1 MVQGVNSLRDSL
13 PGRIPFSAE
22 DGYTTTT
29 NQRLEGRPKT
39 IARALREDA
48 RLEGSCYFVAYID
61 THGEVQTLG
70 LPQEKRLG
78 ITKFFNKNKFRA
90 CMLEDHSNTS
100 LMSAGSTGARRGLD
114 SGFSQD
120 YDGFEDANQYK
131 ARKRPRG
138 GMLRQTADFG
148 DEGLQPTV
156 STRAITVSDE
166 KELWDFYEQRFKD
179 CQQTA
184 CKLIAKAWIKAV
196 EPKKQSTHPY
206 TGSDEK
212 APDWWPQPWGTGKED
227 RVRHKEPDHLYKRE
241 RVHLLNH
248 ILRMIV
254 VPNSQQHTDLQKL
267 NLNVSKLKDV
277 TNEALS
283 GWFTDKD
290 NPNNALK
297 KPKLDE
303 IFKVAAQE
311 ERYRHGQIGST
322 TKIHV
327 KSDDRPGD
335 GYASDRDET
344 SQYRAEEEQDNT
356 PTSSRVS
363 PSRIPTTQGLSFNGS
378 SQSPSHLQGSH
389 FLADLPARDAFHQ
402 QQQQQH
408 HHQQQHQQ
416 QQHQQQQH
424 QQQQM
429 FDSHLAAE
437 QQQQQHYVDSSGLTN
452 HSAPS
457 LHSHGG
463 FSDISYASH
472 DASRRP
478 SMIHTPTNYHSPATT
493 AANYEWA
500 TAAQI
505 PNATFPSHPAPSHA
519 LMAPSMQQYMLG
531 DMGRDQNPTHT
542 HAFRSDGMH
551 SGHMGHPSGYQDYVH
566 QDARGLAGGG
576 IKIETQGHNMLA

>member
-1 MVQGVNSLRDSL
+1 MVQGVNTSRDGL

-22 DGYTTTT
+22 DGYITTA
-29 NQRLEGRPKT
+29 NQRLDSRPKT

-78 ITKFFNKNKFRA
+78 VTKFFNKNKFRT
-90 CMLEDHSNTS
+90 CMIEDNTS
-100 LMSAGSTGARRGLD
+100 Y
-114 SGFSQD
+114 SQNF
-120 YDGFEDANQYK
+120 DGFEDANQLK

-138 GMLRQTADFG
+138 GMLRQAADFG
-148 DEGLQPTV
+148 DESLQPTL
-156 STRAITVSDE
+156 STRAISVSDE

-212 APDWWPQPWGTGKED
+212 APDWWPQPWGSGKED

-254 VPNSQQHTDLQKL
+254 VPNTQQHADLKKL
-267 NLNVSKLKDV
+267 NLNVAKLKDV

-311 ERYRHGQIGST
+311 ERFRHGQIGPT
-322 TKIHV
+322 TKVHV

-335 GYASDRDET
+335 GYASDRDEA
-344 SQYRAEEEQDNT
+344 SQYRAEDEQDNI

-363 PSRIPTTQGLSFNGS
+363 PTRIPTTQSLSFNGS
-378 SQSPSHLQGSH
+378 SQSPNHLQGNH
-389 FLADLPARDAFHQ
+389 FMADLPAREAFHQ
-402 QQQQQH
+402 QQQQHHH
-408 HHQQQHQQ
+408 HHQQQHQPI
-416 QQHQQQQH
+416 
-424 QQQQM
+424 
-429 FDSHLAAE
+429 FDTHLAAE
-437 QQQQQHYVDSSGLTN
+437 QQPQHYVDNSGLAN
-452 HSAPS
+452 HTAPS
-457 LHSHGG
+457 LHSHGS
-463 FSDISYASH
+463 FSDISYANN
-472 DASRRP
+472 DISRRP
-478 SMIHTPTNYHSPATT
+478 SMIPTPSTHYSPATS

-505 PNATFPSHPAPSHA
+505 PNTTFPSHPAPSHA
-519 LMAPSMQQYMLG
+519 NLMPPICSNTYLETWDGTQTPPTRMRSGLMACTRGIWAIRLDTKTMSIQIPE
-531 DMGRDQNPTHT
+531 
-542 HAFRSDGMH
+542 AF
-551 SGHMGHPSGYQDYVH
+551 Q
-566 QDARGLAGGG
+566 
-576 IKIETQGHNMLA
+576 

>member
-1 MVQGVNSLRDSL
+1 
-13 PGRIPFSAE
+13 
-22 DGYTTTT
+22 
-29 NQRLEGRPKT
+29 
-39 IARALREDA
+39 
-48 RLEGSCYFVAYID
+48 
-61 THGEVQTLG
+61 
-70 LPQEKRLG
+70 
-78 ITKFFNKNKFRA
+78 
-90 CMLEDHSNTS
+90 MLEDSNS
-100 LMSAGSTGARRGLD
+100 SNLLSAGNSGSRRGLD
-114 SGFSQD
+114 ASYSQD

-131 ARKRPRG
+131 ARKRPRA
-138 GMLRQTADFG
+138 GMLRQAADFG
-148 DEGLQPTV
+148 DENLQPTL
-156 STRAITVSDE
+156 STRAISVSDE

-254 VPNSQQHTDLQKL
+254 LPNNQQHADLKKL
-267 NLNVSKLKDV
+267 NLNVAKLKDV

-290 NPNNALK
+290 SPNNAFK

-311 ERYRHGQIGST
+311 ERFRHGQIGPT
-322 TKIHV
+322 TKVHV
-327 KSDDRPGD
+327 KSDDRAGD

-344 SQYRAEEEQDNT
+344 SQYRAEEEQENT
-356 PTSSRVS
+356 PASSRVS
-363 PSRIPTTQGLSFNGS
+363 PTRIPTTQSLAFNGS
-378 SQSPSHLQGSH
+378 SQSPNHLQGNH
-389 FLADLPARDAFHQ
+389 FMADLPAREAFHQQQHHHHQQVQ

-408 HHQQQHQQ
+408 QQI
-416 QQHQQQQH
+416 
-424 QQQQM
+424 
-429 FDSHLAAE
+429 FDSHLATE
-437 QQQQQHYVDSSGLTN
+437 PQQQHYVDSSGLTN
-452 HSAPS
+452 HTAPS

-463 FSDISYASH
+463 FSDMSYANH
-472 DASRRP
+472 DTSRRP
-478 SMIHTPTNYHSPATT
+478 SMIPTPASYHSPATT

-505 PNATFPSHPAPSHA
+505 PTATFPSHAATTHA
-519 LMAPSMQQYMLG
+519 NLLPPNMQQYMLG

-542 HAFRSDGMH
+542 QGFRTDGMH
-551 SGHMGHPSGYQDYVH
+551 SAHMGHPSGYQDYVH
-566 QDARGLAGGG
+566 QDPRGLSGGS
-576 IKIETQGHNMLA
+576 IKLETQGHNMLT

>member
-1 MVQGVNSLRDSL
+1 
-13 PGRIPFSAE
+13 
-22 DGYTTTT
+22 
-29 NQRLEGRPKT
+29 
-39 IARALREDA
+39 
-48 RLEGSCYFVAYID
+48 
-61 THGEVQTLG
+61 
-70 LPQEKRLG
+70 
-78 ITKFFNKNKFRA
+78 
-90 CMLEDHSNTS
+90 
-100 LMSAGSTGARRGLD
+100 MSAGNSGTRRSLD
-114 SGFSQD
+114 TSYTQD
-120 YDGFEDANQYK
+120 YDGFEDANQFK

-138 GMLRQTADFG
+138 GMLRQAADFG
-148 DEGLQPTV
+148 DEGLPPAL
-156 STRAITVSDE
+156 STRAISVSDE

-212 APDWWPQPWGTGKED
+212 APDWWPQPWGSGKED

-254 VPNSQQHTDLQKL
+254 VPNNQQHADLKKL
-267 NLNVSKLKDV
+267 NLNVAKLKDV

-311 ERYRHGQIGST
+311 ERFRHGQIGPT
-322 TKIHV
+322 TKVHV

-344 SQYRAEEEQDNT
+344 SQYRAEEEQENT
-356 PTSSRVS
+356 PISSRVS
-363 PSRIPTTQGLSFNGS
+363 PARIPTTQSISFNGPG
-378 SQSPSHLQGSH
+378 QSPNHIQSNH
-389 FLADLPARDAFHQ
+389 FMADLPARDAFHPQ
-402 QQQQQH
+402 QSQHH
-408 HHQQQHQQ
+408 HHQQQAQQ
-416 QQHQQQQH
+416 QQHQQI
-424 QQQQM
+424 

-437 QQQQQHYVDSSGLTN
+437 QQQHYVDNSGLGGHT
-452 HSAPS
+452 APP

-463 FSDISYASH
+463 FSDMSYANH
-472 DASRRP
+472 DTSRRP
-478 SMIHTPTNYHSPATT
+478 SMIPTPTTYHSPVTS

-500 TAAQI
+500 TTTQL

-519 LMAPSMQQYMLG
+519 SLMPPNMQHYILG
-531 DMGRDQNPTHT
+531 DMARDQNPA
-542 HAFRSDGMH
+542 HAFRPDGMH

-566 QDARGLAGGG
+566 QDARGLSGGG
-576 IKIETQGHNMLA
+576 IKLETQGHNMLT